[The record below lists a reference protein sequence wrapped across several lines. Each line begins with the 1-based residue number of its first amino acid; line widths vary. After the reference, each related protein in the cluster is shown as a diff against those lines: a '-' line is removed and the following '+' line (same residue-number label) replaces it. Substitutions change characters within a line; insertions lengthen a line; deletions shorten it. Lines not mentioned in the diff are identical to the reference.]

1 MAKRETTA
9 KLESDGGF
17 MRAFVAVMLPRSVA
31 EALAPSLDALRAAEI
46 RGLRPVDARSAH
58 LTVHFLGRVPLDLT
72 ARLGEALSAAAA
84 TVPAFRLRVGEPGA
98 FPSAHRPSVLWAGL
112 IGDLRTADRLHA
124 AVTEAFTARGV
135 SGGVSAPHDN
145 EAMGVSGGVSAP
157 HDNEAGFMP
166 HVTLARLGRAAT
178 PAERRRAMAVLLASP
193 PRRVGFDV
201 NSISLVRSFLDGR
214 GARYETVF
222 TAELAVPPA

>member
-46 RGLRPVDARSAH
+46 RGLRPVGARSAH

-124 AVTEAFTARGV
+124 AATEAFTAL
-135 SGGVSAPHDN
+135 
-145 EAMGVSGGVSAP
+145 GVSGGVSAP

-201 NSISLVRSFLDGR
+201 NSISLVRSFLGGR